1 MFLVPITGLTR
12 KEFDGI
18 GPKCERCR
26 DRFHIHGSRAVGAKK
41 DLDSKPY
48 ATYYCGPCV
57 QILLDEAAEEL

>member
-1 MFLVPITGLTR
+1 MFLVPINGITGR
-12 KEFDGI
+12 EFDGI

-26 DRFHIHGSRAVGAKK
+26 KRFGLHTSRAVGARK

-48 ATYYCGPCV
+48 MTYYCGPCV